1 VPIFYS
7 LGVSLYVE
15 TAEPLAPEAA
25 AAALAGERI
34 RVRRASQHAPS
45 QVEVTGSSHILV
57 DDITRD
63 PAHPT
68 GIWLWAVA
76 DNLRL
81 AAVNAVEIAKSLR
94 ERVGA

>member
-1 VPIFYS
+1 MFYS

-15 TAEPLAPEAA
+15 MAELVAPEMA

-34 RVRRASQHAPS
+34 RVRRSSQDAPS
-45 QVEVTGSSHILV
+45 PVEVTGSNLILV

-63 PAHPT
+63 SEHPT

-81 AAVNAVEIAKSLR
+81 AAANAVEIAESLSAR
-94 ERVGA
+94 RRS